1 MTAPILTLVSPN
13 DVFAE
18 LLSPA
23 NIPTH
28 VASWA
33 DVVLYIFRLSKLTDK
48 FDGEEKN
55 RVKVK
60 KFKAKIKAKR
70 G

>member
-1 MTAPILTLVSPN
+1 MKKLRSEFWNRSRDLIQWCCDEELRVLRQQAETEMN
-13 DVFAE
+13 D
-18 LLSPA
+18 
-23 NIPTH
+23 
-28 VASWA
+28 
-33 DVVLYIFRLSKLTDK
+33 RLGKLTDK